1 MPKISID
8 KTMQDIVHINNQLA
22 GLQMLL
28 DQKKAT
34 MAKYFDKT
42 GERSVAN
49 DECSVYVQER
59 THIDY
64 DVDAIL
70 ELLDQDI
77 TDQFVDRT
85 RSVKDWSAFVA
96 MCKRH
101 GITPKELRPYIS
113 VSRSV
118 NQEKLSKLY
127 EKGVVSLSDLKGC
140 YTQKVSSVAHEECRQ
155 RNPHFRVR
163 TPPQQKCTLLLSYF
177 STLAYSSQKNC
188 TRLYAL
194 FTTTKTHPCR

>member
-28 DQKKAT
+28 DQKKAI

-70 ELLDQDI
+70 ELLNQDI

-140 YTQKVSSVAHEECRQ
+140 YTATVKKSVALRM
-155 RNPHFRVR
+155 
-163 TPPQQKCTLLLSYF
+163 
-177 STLAYSSQKNC
+177 KNVD
-188 TRLYAL
+188 REI
-194 FTTTKTHPCR
+194 PISE

>member
-42 GERSVAN
+42 GERSVST
-49 DECSVYVQER
+49 DDCTVYVQDR
-59 THIDY
+59 TNIDY
-64 DVDAIL
+64 DVEALL
-70 ELLDQDI
+70 EVLDESV
-77 TDQFVDRT
+77 TSQFIDRT

-140 YTQKVSSVAHEECRQ
+140 YTATVKKSVVLRM
-155 RNPHFRVR
+155 
-163 TPPQQKCTLLLSYF
+163 
-177 STLAYSSQKNC
+177 KNVN
-188 TRLYAL
+188 REI
-194 FTTTKTHPCR
+194 PISE

>member
-1 MPKISID
+1 
-8 KTMQDIVHINNQLA
+8 MQDIVGINNQLA

-59 THIDY
+59 TEVDY
-64 DVDAIL
+64 DIDAITEQL
-70 ELLDQDI
+70 EPSI
-77 TDQFVDRT
+77 TDQFIDRT

-96 MCKRH
+96 LCKKH
-101 GITPKELRPYIS
+101 GISPKELRPYIT
-113 VSRSV
+113 VTRKV

-140 YTQKVSSVAHEECRQ
+140 YTATVKKSVVLRM
-155 RNPHFRVR
+155 
-163 TPPQQKCTLLLSYF
+163 
-177 STLAYSSQKNC
+177 KNVD
-188 TRLYAL
+188 REIPIA
-194 FTTTKTHPCR
+194 K